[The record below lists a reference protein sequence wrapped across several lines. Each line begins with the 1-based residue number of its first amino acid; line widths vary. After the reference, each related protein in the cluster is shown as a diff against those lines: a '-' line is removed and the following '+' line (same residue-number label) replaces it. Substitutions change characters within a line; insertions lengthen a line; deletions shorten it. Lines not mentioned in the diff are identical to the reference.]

1 MSEVWDVVPFP
12 LPFVSLKNLSQNAYV
27 DLTVI
32 TQMRF
37 IFYLITVRL
46 ISVYYLLPCRCYHAL
61 MKKQEKKSVINTY
74 LIINTSQS

>member
-46 ISVYYLLPCRCYHAL
+46 ISVYYFLPCRCYHAL
-61 MKKQEKKSVINTY
+61 MKKQLEKKVCD
-74 LIINTSQS
+74 

>member
-46 ISVYYLLPCRCYHAL
+46 ISVYYLLPCRCYYAQ
-61 MKKQEKKSVINTY
+61 MKKQLEKKVCD
-74 LIINTSQS
+74 